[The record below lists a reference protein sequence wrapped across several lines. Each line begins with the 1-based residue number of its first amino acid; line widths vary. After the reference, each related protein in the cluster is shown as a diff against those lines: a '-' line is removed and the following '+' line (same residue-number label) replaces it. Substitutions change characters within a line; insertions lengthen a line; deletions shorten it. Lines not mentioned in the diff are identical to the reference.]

1 MIARFSGREIPGN
14 GYISAEDARMIK
26 KLICG
31 SMGIAGL
38 VALLSIL
45 DLSFKFPFAGYSMA
59 LDIMLLV
66 AAAIVGYLSWETYRE
81 NR

>member
-1 MIARFSGREIPGN
+1 VKSPELPEF
-14 GYISAEDARMIK
+14 SAEDARMIK
-26 KLICG
+26 KMIFT
-31 SMGIAGL
+31 SMGIAAL

-45 DLSFKFPFAGYSMA
+45 DLSLKFPFAGYSLP